1 MRYLPSVSHLF
12 TQSARLAVL
21 ALSITAATQASAAV
35 LAYWRFEGAD
45 ASSYLADSSGNDRTL
60 SDYGS
65 SAISTVTPPAG
76 FWDYVQEPGVGT
88 FANTQSAGMTS
99 NTTKLAAT
107 MTGVSFSSATVEVLV
122 NLTDFS
128 KGTTLVSQGS
138 SMAGGAWG
146 FNVTAD
152 PSSLGA
158 RNLLFVYHTDAT
170 GTAKVTID
178 SNIQLTASTSYYL
191 AVAYDIAAGN
201 FTFYYQDLDDPES
214 TLQSVTKTVASGT
227 IYGSTLDVNVGGYT
241 SFNTLTGTIDE
252 VRISAGQLASNQLL
266 VGVPEPATMSM
277 IFGVSALLVGLVY
290 RRKRNR

>member
-1 MRYLPSVSHLF
+1 MKYLPSVSQLF
-12 TQSARLAVL
+12 TQSARLATL
-21 ALSITAATQASAAV
+21 ALSMTAATQASAAV

-45 ASSYLADSSGNDRTL
+45 ASSYLADSSGNDYTL

-65 SAISTVTPPAG
+65 TAISTVTPPTG

-99 NTTKLAAT
+99 NTTRLAAT

-138 SMAGGAWG
+138 SMTGGAWG

-158 RNLLFVYHTDAT
+158 RNVLFVYQTDAA
-170 GTAKVTID
+170 GTKVTVD
-178 SNIQLTASTSYYL
+178 SNIQLTSNTSYYL

-201 FTFYYQDLDDPES
+201 FTFYYQDLDDSES
-214 TLQSVTKTVASGT
+214 TLQSVTVTKTAAT
-227 IYGSTLDVNVGGYT
+227 IYGSSMDVNVGGYT

-252 VRISAGQLASNQLL
+252 VRISEGQLASNQLL

-277 IFGVSALLVGLVY
+277 ILGVGALLAGLIY
-290 RRKRNR
+290 RRKRKS